1 MQSWKNIQASLTASV
16 ASVDLSGINKNLKN
30 TVQSTR
36 ERFGQVD
43 PNDVTELPAEYKALE
58 ARVDAL
64 NDLHK
69 GMLKITKV
77 HETESYDYPTQITES
92 MSELGQTVSQGW
104 SSFAH
109 NNLKN
114 VKLPVNVPMPA
125 EPGSTP
131 PAPPKTLP
139 HALSRAAKAGA
150 LNVGLEDRLG
160 KTLNT
165 YSEAMEKVG
174 DARLQQDHVIVGTF
188 LTPWQATLSSSIAL
202 AMKARAN
209 VKTARLEL
217 DAARSAMKSAAAP
230 KQEQYRL
237 QVEEAE
243 DKLVQMTE
251 TAIGLMKAVL
261 ENPEPLQNLSNLVN
275 AQLIFFSTAAETL
288 SSVQGDIADA
298 AAAAEAE
305 YRQTRAA

>member
-1 MQSWKNIQASLTASV
+1 LFDRAQ
-16 ASVDLSGINKNLKN
+16 
-30 TVQSTR
+30 
-36 ERFGQVD
+36 
-43 PNDVTELPAEYKALE
+43 
-58 ARVDAL
+58 
-64 NDLHK
+64 
-69 GMLKITKV
+69 
-77 HETESYDYPTQITES
+77 
-92 MSELGQTVSQGW
+92 
-104 SSFAH
+104 
-109 NNLKN
+109 N

-165 YSEAMEKVG
+165 YSEAMEKASRFYPPTKTGMLCAHADFHSGEMIQVG

-217 DAARSAMKSAAAP
+217 DAARSA
-230 KQEQYRL
+230 
-237 QVEEAE
+237 
-243 DKLVQMTE
+243 
-251 TAIGLMKAVL
+251 
-261 ENPEPLQNLSNLVN
+261 
-275 AQLIFFSTAAETL
+275 
-288 SSVQGDIADA
+288 
-298 AAAAEAE
+298 
-305 YRQTRAA
+305 